1 MDDEKITRE
10 ISNIICKS
18 VLYICIAVF
27 AGIWVSNCNLD
38 DSVILSCKEACKESG
53 SYMESVTSSKCV
65 CGEKESLGVSPFVIP
80 GVIR

>member
-18 VLYICIAVF
+18 ILYICIAVF
-27 AGIWVSNCNLD
+27 AGTWALSCNLD
-38 DSVILSCKEACKESG
+38 DGIILSCQEACKKSD

-65 CGEKESLGVSPFVIP
+65 CGKSGSLVSSPFVIP
-80 GVIR
+80 GG